1 MIIRKAEETDT
12 DSIIHLL
19 RTSLGESLLPK
30 SLEFWRWKHLD
41 NPFGRSPVLLAEEN
55 GELAGIRAFL
65 KWEFTQGTKIYK
77 CGRAVDTAVHPNHQ
91 KKGIF
96 TQLTQSLLKQV
107 QQEGYDLIFNTPN
120 TKSLPGYLK
129 MGWKKWGRL
138 PLKIQFYISF
148 RPSEIPKNNFEWDA
162 VKPLIQE
169 FEESANP
176 TEDLIQ
182 SRLKKGYIVWRY
194 QKCPVANYSFISDFK
209 SYLLVYRI
217 KEVKW
222 GKELRVCDLFCSPNF
237 EESEKR
243 ELNEQFRN
251 LIKQEE
257 IRFSSFS
264 GLSYNS
270 DKLDL
275 GISPVLQRGPLVTIK
290 PLKETLMN
298 QPLMWN
304 WSLGDLELF

>member
-1 MIIRKAEETDT
+1 MIIRKAEEKDVG
-12 DSIIHLL
+12 SIIQLL
-19 RTSLGESLLPK
+19 RSSLGESLLPK
-30 SLEFWRWKHLD
+30 SIEFWRWKHLD
-41 NPFGRSPVLLAEEN
+41 NPFGPSPVLLAEEN
-55 GELAGIRAFL
+55 GELAGVRAFL
-65 KWEFTQGTKIYK
+65 KWEFSQGSEIYK

-96 TQLTQSLLKQV
+96 TQLTQSLLDQVKQ
-107 QQEGYDLIFNTPN
+107 ENYDLIFNTPN

-148 RPSEIPKNNFEWDA
+148 RPSDIPRNNFEWDA
-162 VKPLIQE
+162 AAPLIQE
-169 FEESANP
+169 FEAIPNP
-176 TEDLIQ
+176 KIDLIQ
-182 SRLKKGYIVWRY
+182 SRLKPGYIQWRY
-194 QKCPVANYSFISDFK
+194 QNCPVADYSYISDFK

-222 GKELRVCDLFCSPNF
+222 GKELRVCDLFCGENF
-237 EESEKR
+237 EEIEKK

-257 IRFSSFS
+257 IRFSTFS
-264 GLSYNS
+264 GLSYNA

-290 PLKETLMN
+290 PLKEILHD
-298 QPLMWN
+298 QQLMWN